1 MDAERENPQVLSEDS
16 VPLANP
22 ELNEDRALS
31 LLKNIDLPA
40 ADIEQLAAHPALM
53 KSRKVRFALAAHPR
67 TPRHIALRL
76 IREFYTFDLMQFS
89 QRPTAAADLK
99 RLADE
104 MLISRLSSITLGE
117 RIALARRCSA
127 NVGTALLLDRE
138 PRVWQ
143 TALANPS
150 LTEAAILRA
159 LQRHNATPALVEG
172 ICRHAKWSVRHE
184 IRITLLR
191 NAHTPL
197 ARAIEFARKL
207 APPHLRDILHNSKLP
222 ENIKECLRRHS
233 DQRSKTSHQSPST
246 AHL

>member
-1 MDAERENPQVLSEDS
+1 MDAENENPQVLSEGS
-16 VPLANP
+16 APLAN
-22 ELNEDRALS
+22 LDLTEDRALS

-40 ADIEQLAAHPALM
+40 TEIDQLAVHPALM

-67 TPRHIALRL
+67 TPRRIALLL
-76 IREFYTFDLMQFS
+76 IREFYTFVLMQFS
-89 QRPTAAADLK
+89 QRPTSAADLK
-99 RLADE
+99 RIADE
-104 MLISRLSSITLGE
+104 ILISRLSSITLGE

-138 PRVWQ
+138 ASVWR
-143 TALANPS
+143 TALTNPR

-159 LQRHNATPALVEG
+159 LPRHNATPALVEV

-197 ARAIEFARKL
+197 ARAIEFARNL
-207 APPHLRDILHNSKLP
+207 APSQLRDILHNSKLP

-233 DQRSKTSHQSPST
+233 DHRSKPNHGSPPS